1 MRLLLVEDDDRV
13 AAAQQL
19 VLGRHGIHVTRAP
32 TATRAME
39 VLGPA
44 PDAFDVIV
52 LDLGLPDGDGL
63 TLCRDMR
70 RATSTPVIISSAR
83 GDVGTRLQGLHTGAD
98 DYLVKPY
105 DLRELVAK
113 VHVLVRRRSLDTTR
127 GQGPGA
133 GPEAPAPTAPVEQ
146 DQRRERGERGEEV
159 LRIGPVVIDLARRTL
174 HVNGVLVPLT
184 TKEFDLVALLARAP
198 GVVFTREQIMAEV
211 WGVRTGGTD
220 HTLDV
225 HVARIRSKA
234 RLPGLIG
241 TVRGVGLRLSIGN

>member
-19 VLGRHGIHVTRAP
+19 VLRRHGIHVTRAG

-39 VLGPA
+39 VLASA

-63 TLCRDMR
+63 ELCRHMR

-113 VHVLVRRRSLDTTR
+113 VHVLVRRRSLDTAR
-127 GQGPGA
+127 GPG
-133 GPEAPAPTAPVEQ
+133 PVVPAPTAAGGQ
-146 DQRRERGERGEEV
+146 GQGRERGEQGEEA

-174 HVNGVLVPLT
+174 HVDGALIALT

-211 WGVRTGGTD
+211 WGVTAGGTD

-225 HVARIRSKA
+225 HVARIRGKA
-234 RLPGLIG
+234 GLPALIG
-241 TVRGVGLRLSIGN
+241 TVRGVGLRLGIGN